1 MAVAYQ
7 NTLIQL
13 LLKACLHK
21 QLPIKIKLFCITW
34 HVLLFSRNEELL
46 VIENSKEVGIHQS
59 KLCID
64 TKNFSE
70 DTR

>member
-7 NTLIQL
+7 NTHLQL

-21 QLPIKIKLFCITW
+21 QLLINI
-34 HVLLFSRNEELL
+34 EELF
-46 VIENSKEVGIHQS
+46 VIKNSKEVSIYQS

-64 TKNFSE
+64 TKNF
-70 DTR
+70 